1 MSKVVDVIDE
11 LNPFSDLTDK
21 IWDETIGALLDSLSP
36 DAPQEDIATLAKGLQ
51 KGIDQPRRITFGRD
65 RVGGV
70 IAHQATVERDEKQWV
85 QLIVLINGAPIDA
98 LEDIYIANK
107 PLSDYPADS
116 YNYSLS
122 DGRHTTA
129 NSMAVSEMAGWTDK
143 HIGFNQAHVFIEL
156 ENNREVFPDG
166 ISDCEFLIRGIRV
179 WDPRDGGQNPDDE
192 STWQWSQN
200 AVLCALHYVRFYG
213 AHQVPMHTIPL
224 NWWIAAANVA
234 DEDAEFT
241 GVDGNTMTEPRYTCN
256 GTFQFTSR
264 PSEVLSQLEKTFAGK
279 IFRQMGQW
287 FVRVGAWYGNPTY
300 TIGPADVMGNVKI
313 KWHADLRDRANT
325 VRAQF
330 VDPDQHYERT
340 DAPPVVAEGYIAK
353 DNQPL
358 ETSISLPFV
367 RSVTTAQRL
376 AKIHLEQTR
385 LGVIELPLRH
395 TALRAA
401 VGRTIY
407 VDLPREHISK
417 KIYRVVDRKFRLTGG
432 ITLVCIEDGPLLWA
446 DDLVPGAVDI
456 TPNSDY
462 VIGKP
467 GPVFDVRVEVDGDG
481 NGIIKWGHATPLAVH
496 EYDVIFYDGDNR
508 VYRDAVTYTQITVPK
523 LALGTYSVRVYARNI
538 FGQRSTSVTT
548 QFSVLQPIAPL
559 VSVDVDYNQVTL
571 TAALPAVGIGTQFQ
585 WEFLGSAESPASG
598 QRVFAQV
605 YNRIGLQPLTTYLFR
620 VRSVNHL
627 GNSEWVNV
635 SATTATVDLTEFI
648 NEIPLNKLSQEAQ
661 DLIADI
667 NQQVDRLRPETDNNL
682 PSLVAKN
689 IDQIQG
695 LQDVTAILDDSLA
708 NGLPNQVRL
717 ANIKLDE
724 TALALTDMQRAVFDV
739 TGNYTSFRQE
749 YERRALANER
759 LIDAIVYVDPDNGTI
774 VNRAYQYTDSL
785 FTLAQAHINGVDAR
799 VSFEAR
805 RLTQTQDRL
814 TEATSQIMVQAGQIN
829 QRATYTEVDA
839 QIAGAIAALTP
850 AYSWQF
856 NTSDEGF
863 TGHSSY
869 NAQGYLVCSNSL
881 MSPAIEYSANQNP
894 VFRLRVRKHA
904 NSHWVG
910 RVYFGGAQPIPLPE
924 PTSND
929 WEVVQVDATG
939 TAGYAGTI
947 TGLTFEL
954 GACDVDYIEVGK
966 RGANDLALRDVTA
979 RTTTIE
985 QELDA
990 GTGRMAQ
997 YATTAWTNA
1006 QGYQTQSNVQAA
1018 LDSFNTTY
1026 GISAVLQQLAD
1037 NDVIVKA
1044 NAAQTWID
1052 GANATIKDQVTQ
1064 LLNEDGG
1071 VNQKL
1076 ATAEQQLDAIAG
1088 EISQT
1093 VTQVQ
1098 GLQLDLADKTLN
1110 EVLSEYNTLLRNN
1123 ELAELGVTLAHANSK
1138 LSAVTDEVSAVAEQT
1153 TQLIA
1158 MQNQSAA
1165 GVTALGRAYANERQA
1180 SVEREQRLR
1189 AEITTESGKAVAQ
1202 AIDFT
1207 RAVTGYCV
1215 DADGNQVDEQ
1225 DAVACEVA
1233 GHTWINGPVVE
1244 RSMMLATAM
1253 VDARGYQTSNHVTT
1267 AINTFNAEYGI
1278 TAALQTLTDN
1288 NTLAKAN
1295 HASSWIA
1302 AADGY
1307 IRDQITIYNNADGG
1321 VNDHFAHVDQTLDAI
1336 AGEISRNV
1344 VQVQGMQLA
1353 DQAQSLND
1361 VIAAYNQLMQSND
1374 LAKQDVK
1381 LSLAQDQ
1388 LSAVTEELASTASY
1402 TLELG
1407 ALHHQSQAYITTLAS
1422 AFANEVRASVTRDE
1436 RFAAF
1441 VGDTQ
1446 AAFSDVTEA
1455 FAEVDAAN
1463 IIRDQA
1469 FSAFAANT
1477 EAAFQSVTETLA
1489 SQEQA
1494 LVKQRTDLVAKIE
1507 QDDTATLASAITYT
1521 RAAVGYCIDSAG
1533 NITNET
1539 DAVQCVT
1546 DGHSWV
1552 DGPLAEYIRNLAI
1565 TNADGQAVSI
1575 ADIRQAF
1582 ETQDGQLIA
1591 RGGWVINNQGRIVSI
1606 AGYNDGDVGSIDL
1619 SADVIRQG
1627 VMIGETFVP
1636 TSYVDNT
1643 DPDNPVHVFR
1653 GRLELGD
1660 YTVNSVDDIRAQDGQ
1675 RGPQGVPGE
1684 PGADGQSLYTWI
1696 AYSDYADGRSMYQV
1710 PTGQT
1715 MYIGIAVNKSTA
1727 MESSNPA
1734 DYTWSLFKGPQG
1746 EQGLQGLAG
1755 EPGADGRTTYTW
1767 VKYAHSHTGSGMDD
1781 YPDGRDYIGL
1791 AYNKITPVES
1801 TNPADYTW
1809 SKLRGEPGADGR
1821 DGTDGVPG
1829 EPGADGQTLY
1839 TWIVYSDYPHG
1850 GDMYQL
1856 PSAATMYIGIAVN
1869 KTTPT
1874 ESSNPSD
1881 YTWSLFKGP
1890 QGVPGEPGADGHTTY
1905 TWIKYAHSHTGSGM
1919 SDYPDGRDY
1928 IGLAYNK
1935 ITPVESTNPADY
1947 TWSKLRGEP
1956 GADGQDGQMGPVGAR
1971 GAGQFTVGTDS
1982 GNWSD
1987 AIANAACTGGT
1998 PVPNDVVTIYQISAP
2013 SNQTTKYWTGSFWQ
2027 PFTLHLHGSALIDGT
2042 VFANGLVSATGTFD
2056 SISAVS
2062 GYVKINSEGIEA
2074 RRISSYARFVTAPGQ
2089 SAADN
2094 PATLHINGNSGTIG
2108 NLSIYNPSSSGY
2120 GATIYTNGTYALYA
2134 SRGLIGPFTGAHD
2147 GLVEKSVH
2155 MEPGDLV
2162 RDIDLVNI
2170 ADLSN
2175 AICTMGPTTQAN
2187 DRAVRGVFVTRT
2199 TLTNRVAALRGYRGF
2214 ERFIEYRDTH
2224 DVISFNAL
2232 GEGVLNVCGQGG
2244 DIETG
2249 DYLCSSAIPGKAMR
2263 QADQNFERPYTIAQA
2278 RHPITFTHPDQV
2290 KQAAVIYLRG

>member
-1 MSKVVDVIDE
+1 M
-11 LNPFSDLTDK
+11 
-21 IWDETIGALLDSLSP
+21 
-36 DAPQEDIATLAKGLQ
+36 
-51 KGIDQPRRITFGRD
+51 
-65 RVGGV
+65 
-70 IAHQATVERDEKQWV
+70 
-85 QLIVLINGAPIDA
+85 
-98 LEDIYIANK
+98 
-107 PLSDYPADS
+107 
-116 YNYSLS
+116 
-122 DGRHTTA
+122 
-129 NSMAVSEMAGWTDK
+129 
-143 HIGFNQAHVFIEL
+143 
-156 ENNREVFPDG
+156 
-166 ISDCEFLIRGIRV
+166 
-179 WDPRDGGQNPDDE
+179 
-192 STWQWSQN
+192 
-200 AVLCALHYVRFYG
+200 
-213 AHQVPMHTIPL
+213 
-224 NWWIAAANVA
+224 
-234 DEDAEFT
+234 
-241 GVDGNTMTEPRYTCN
+241 
-256 GTFQFTSR
+256 
-264 PSEVLSQLEKTFAGK
+264 
-279 IFRQMGQW
+279 
-287 FVRVGAWYGNPTY
+287 
-300 TIGPADVMGNVKI
+300 
-313 KWHADLRDRANT
+313 
-325 VRAQF
+325 
-330 VDPDQHYERT
+330 
-340 DAPPVVAEGYIAK
+340 
-353 DNQPL
+353 
-358 ETSISLPFV
+358 
-367 RSVTTAQRL
+367 
-376 AKIHLEQTR
+376 
-385 LGVIELPLRH
+385 
-395 TALRAA
+395 
-401 VGRTIY
+401 
-407 VDLPREHISK
+407 
-417 KIYRVVDRKFRLTGG
+417 
-432 ITLVCIEDGPLLWA
+432 WA
-446 DDLVPGAVDI
+446 DDLIPGAVDI

-462 VIGKP
+462 VAGKP
-467 GPVFDVRVEVDGDG
+467 GAVFDVRVAVDGDG
-481 NGIIKWGHATPLAVH
+481 NGLIKWAHPTPLAVH
-496 EYDVIFYDGDNR
+496 EYDVEFYLGSTL
-508 VYRDAVTYTQITVPK
+508 VYQDAVTYTQMTVPT
-523 LALGTYSVRVYARNI
+523 LALGTYTARVYARNI
-538 FGQRSTSVTT
+538 FGQRSTSVAV
-548 QFSVLQPIAPL
+548 QFSVLQPYAPQ
-559 VSVDVDYNQVTL
+559 VSVEVDYNQVTL
-571 TAALPAVGIGTQFQ
+571 TASLPAIGIGTRFQ
-585 WEFLGSAESPASG
+585 WEFLGTAESPASG

-605 YNRIGLQPLTTYLFR
+605 YNRIGLQPLTTYQFR
-620 VRSVNHL
+620 VRAVNHL
-627 GNSEWVNV
+627 GNSDWVNV
-635 SATTATVDLTEFI
+635 SATTTTVDLTEFI
-648 NEIPLNKLSQEAQ
+648 NEIPLQKLSQEAQ

-667 NQQVDRLRPETDNNL
+667 NQQVDRLRPETNNNL

-695 LQDVTAILDDSLA
+695 LQDVTATLDDSLA

-724 TALALTDMQRAVFDV
+724 TALALTDMQRSVFDV

-774 VNRAYQYTDSL
+774 VNRAYQYTDSQ
-785 FTLAQAHINGVDAR
+785 FTLAQAHIDGVDAR

-805 RLTQTQDRL
+805 RIKQTQDQL
-814 TEATSQIMVQAGQIN
+814 TEATAQIVVQAGLIN

-863 TGHSSY
+863 TGHSSH
-869 NAQGYLVCSNSL
+869 NALGYVVCGNIL
-881 MSPAIEYSANQNP
+881 TSPAIGYSGNQNP

-904 NSHWVG
+904 NSTWLGLIH
-910 RVYFGGAQPIPLPE
+910 FGGAQPIPLPE
-924 PTSND
+924 PTSTD

-979 RTTTIE
+979 RTSTIE

-1052 GANATIKDQVTQ
+1052 GANATIKNQVTQ

-1138 LSAVTDEVSAVAEQT
+1138 LSAVTDDVRAVAEQT

-1180 SVEREQRLR
+1180 SAEREQRLR

-1215 DADGNQVDEQ
+1215 DANGNQVDEQ
-1225 DAVACEVA
+1225 DAVSCEAA
-1233 GHTWINGPVVE
+1233 GHTWIDGPVVE
-1244 RSMMLATAM
+1244 RSMMLATVM
-1253 VDARGYQTSNHVTT
+1253 VDNRGYQTSNQVST
-1267 AINTFNAEYGI
+1267 AINTFNGEYGI

-1288 NTLAKAN
+1288 NTLVKAN
-1295 HASSWIA
+1295 HAASWIA

-1307 IRDQITIYNNADGG
+1307 IRDQITIYNNTDGG
-1321 VNDHFAHVDQTLDAI
+1321 INDQFAHVDQTLDAI
-1336 AGEISRNV
+1336 AGEISRNI
-1344 VQVQGMQLA
+1344 VQIHGAQLA

-1361 VIAAYNQLMQSND
+1361 VIAAYNQLMQGND
-1374 LAKQDVK
+1374 LAQQDVK
-1381 LSLAQDQ
+1381 LALAQDK
-1388 LSAVTEELASTASY
+1388 LSAVTDELESTASY

-1422 AFANEVRASVTRDE
+1422 AFASEVRASVTRDE

-1477 EAAFQSVTETLA
+1477 EAAFQTVTETLA

-1494 LVKQRTDLVAKIE
+1494 LARQRTDLVAKIE

-1521 RAAVGYCIDSAG
+1521 RVAVGYCIDAAG

-1582 ETQDGQLIA
+1582 ETQDGQLVA

-1627 VMIGETFVP
+1627 VMIGDTFVP

-1660 YTVNSVDDIRAQDGQ
+1660 YTVNSVDDIRAQDGE
-1675 RGPQGVPGE
+1675 RGPQGVPGEPGADGQTTYTWIKYAEGPTGSGMSDSPAGRDYIGFAYNKTTPVESTNPADYIWSKLRGEPGADGQDGTDGVPGEPGADGQTLYTWIAYSDYPHGADMYQTPSAATLYIGIAVNKTTATESNNPSDYTWSRFRGNQGVPGQPGADGKTTYTWIKYAQSITGSGMSDYPGGLDYIGFAYNKLTPVESSNPSDYTWSKLRGEPGTDGTDGIPGE

-1696 AYSDYADGRSMYQV
+1696 AYSDYADGRSMYQI
-1710 PTGQT
+1710 PTDQT
-1715 MYIGIAVNKSTA
+1715 LYIGIAVNKTTST
-1727 MESSNPA
+1727 ESANPA

-1746 EQGLQGLAG
+1746 EPGLPGVPG

-1767 VKYAHSHTGSGMDD
+1767 
-1781 YPDGRDYIGL
+1781 
-1791 AYNKITPVES
+1791 
-1801 TNPADYTW
+1801 
-1809 SKLRGEPGADGR
+1809 
-1821 DGTDGVPG
+1821 
-1829 EPGADGQTLY
+1829 
-1839 TWIVYSDYPHG
+1839 
-1850 GDMYQL
+1850 
-1856 PSAATMYIGIAVN
+1856 
-1869 KTTPT
+1869 
-1874 ESSNPSD
+1874 
-1881 YTWSLFKGP
+1881 
-1890 QGVPGEPGADGHTTY
+1890 
-1905 TWIKYAHSHTGSGM
+1905 IKYAQSMTGSGM

-1928 IGLAYNK
+1928 IGFAYNK
-1935 ITPVESTNPADY
+1935 TTPVESTNPADY
-1947 TWSKLRGEP
+1947 IWSKLRGEP
-1956 GADGQDGQMGPVGAR
+1956 GADGQDGTDGVPGEPGADGQSLYTWIAYSDYYDGRNMYQVPNSTTNYIGISVNKTTATESSNPADYTWSRFRGDRGQDGRDGQDGVRGPAGSTGSRGPGQYTIGTLSGA
-1971 GAGQFTVGTDS
+1971 
-1982 GNWSD
+1982 WSD
-1987 AIANAACTGGT
+1987 AVAVGVCDGS
-1998 PVPNDVVTIYQISAP
+1998 PVRNDVVTIYKVSDP
-2013 SNQTTKYWTGSFWQ
+2013 KTQTTKYWSGVSWLS
-2027 PFTLHLHGSALIDGT
+2027 FTLHIHGSALVDGT
-2042 VFANGLVSATGTFD
+2042 VFADGLVAATGTID
-2056 SISAVS
+2056 SITAVS
-2062 GYVKINSEGIEA
+2062 GYVTINNDGISA
-2074 RRISSYARFVTAPGQ
+2074 RRISSYARFVTTPGQ
-2089 SAADN
+2089 TAADN
-2094 PATLHINGNSGTIG
+2094 PATVRINGNSGTVG
-2108 NLSIYNPSSSGY
+2108 NLFIYNPSSSGY

-2134 SRGLIGPFTGAHD
+2134 SRGLIGPFTGGHD
-2147 GLVEKSVH
+2147 GLVAKSVH
-2155 MEPGDLV
+2155 LEPGDLV

-2175 AICTMGPTTQAN
+2175 AICTMGPTTKAN
-2187 DRAVRGVFVTRT
+2187 DRAVRGVFITRT
-2199 TLTNRVAALRGYRGF
+2199 ALTSRVAALRGYRGF

-2224 DVISFNAL
+2224 DAISFNAL

-2244 DIETG
+2244 DIDTG
-2249 DYLCSSAIPGKAMR
+2249 DYLCSSAIRGKAMR
-2263 QADQNFERPYTIAQA
+2263 QADQEFERPYTIAQA

>member
-1 MSKVVDVIDE
+1 MSKVVDVVVDPI
-11 LNPFSDLTDK
+11 LDLGEK
-21 IWDETIGALLDSLSP
+21 IWDETVGVLLDKLDP
-36 DAPQEDIATLAKGLQ
+36 DLPQEDMATLAKGLQ

-70 IAHQATVERDEKQWV
+70 IAHQATVERDEKKWV
-85 QLIVLINGAPIDA
+85 QLIVLINGAPIDT

-122 DGRHTTA
+122 DGRHATA
-129 NSMAVSEMAGWTDK
+129 NSMAVSKMAGWTSK
-143 HIGFNQAHVFIEL
+143 HVGFGQAHVFIEL

-179 WDPRDGGQNPDDE
+179 WDPRDSGQNPDDE
-192 STWQWSQN
+192 STWAWSQN

-234 DEDAEFT
+234 DEDTEYT
-241 GVDGNTMTEPRYTCN
+241 NTDGNTATEPRYTCN

-264 PSEVLSQLEKTFAGK
+264 PSEVLSQLERTFAGK

-300 TIGPADVMGNVKI
+300 TIGPDDVMGNVKI

-330 VDPDQHYERT
+330 VDPNQHYERT
-340 DAPPVVAEGYIAK
+340 DAPPVVAEGYVAR

-358 ETSISLPFV
+358 EASISLPFV

-462 VIGKP
+462 VTGKP

-481 NGIIKWGHATPLAVH
+481 NGVIKWGHATPLAVH

-508 VYRDAVTYTQITVPK
+508 VYRDAVTYTQITIPK
-523 LALGTYSVRVYARNI
+523 LALGTYTVRVYARNI
-538 FGQRSTSVTT
+538 FGQRSTSVAT

-559 VSVDVDYNQVTL
+559 VSVEVDYNQVTL

-605 YNRIGLQPLTTYLFR
+605 YNRIGLQPITTYLFR

-627 GNSEWVNV
+627 GNSDWVNV
-635 SATTATVDLTEFI
+635 SATTTTVDLTEFI

-689 IDQIQG
+689 IDQIQV

-749 YERRALANER
+749 YERRTLANER

-774 VNRAYQYTDSL
+774 VNRAYQYTDSQ

-805 RLTQTQDRL
+805 RITQTQDQL
-814 TEATSQIMVQAGQIN
+814 TEATAQIMVQAGLIN

-856 NTSDEGF
+856 NTSAEGF

-869 NAQGYLVCSNSL
+869 NAQGYLVCSTSL
-881 MSPAIEYSANQNP
+881 SSPSIEYSANQNP

-904 NSHWVG
+904 NGSWVG
-910 RVYFGGAQPIPLPE
+910 RVHFGGAQPIPLPE
-924 PTSND
+924 PTSTD

-939 TAGYAGTI
+939 TAGYVGTI

-997 YATTAWTNA
+997 YATTAWTSA

-1026 GISAVLQQLAD
+1026 GISAVLQALDD

-1044 NAAQTWID
+1044 NAAQSWID
-1052 GANATIKDQVTQ
+1052 GANATIKNQVTQ

-1180 SVEREQRLR
+1180 SAEREQRLR

-1215 DADGNQVDEQ
+1215 DADGNPVDEQ
-1225 DAVACEVA
+1225 VAVACEAA

-1253 VDARGYQTSNHVTT
+1253 VDARGYQTSNQVAT
-1267 AINTFNAEYGI
+1267 AINTFNGEYGI

-1307 IRDQITIYNNADGG
+1307 IRDQITIYNAADGG
-1321 VNDHFAHVDQTLDAI
+1321 INDQFAHVDQTLDAI

-1344 VQVQGMQLA
+1344 VQIQGMQLA

-1361 VIAAYNQLMQSND
+1361 VIAAYNQLMQGND
-1374 LAKQDVK
+1374 LALHDIK
-1381 LSLAQDQ
+1381 LALAQDK
-1388 LSAVTEELASTASY
+1388 LSAVTDELTSTASY

-1477 EAAFQSVTETLA
+1477 EAAFKAVTETLA

-1494 LVKQRTDLVAKIE
+1494 LARQRTDLVAKIE

-1521 RAAVGYCIDSAG
+1521 RAAVGYCIDGAG

-1565 TNADGQAVSI
+1565 TNEVGQAVSI

-1582 ETQDGQLIA
+1582 ETQGGQLIA

-1627 VMIGETFVP
+1627 VMIGDTFVP

-1660 YTVNSVDDIRAQDGQ
+1660 YTVNSVDDIRAQDGE
-1675 RGPQGVPGE
+1675 RGPQGIPGEPGADGKTTYTWIKYAEGPTGIGMSDYPNGRDYIGLAYNKLTPLESSNPSDYTWSKIRGERGATGQNGTDGVPGE
-1684 PGADGQSLYTWI
+1684 PGADGKTTYTWI
-1696 AYSDYADGRSMYQV
+1696 AYSDYADGRNMYQV
-1710 PTGQT
+1710 S
-1715 MYIGIAVNKSTA
+1715 NEDTA
-1727 MESSNPA
+1727 
-1734 DYTWSLFKGPQG
+1734 
-1746 EQGLQGLAG
+1746 
-1755 EPGADGRTTYTW
+1755 
-1767 VKYAHSHTGSGMDD
+1767 
-1781 YPDGRDYIGL
+1781 
-1791 AYNKITPVES
+1791 
-1801 TNPADYTW
+1801 
-1809 SKLRGEPGADGR
+1809 
-1821 DGTDGVPG
+1821 
-1829 EPGADGQTLY
+1829 
-1839 TWIVYSDYPHG
+1839 
-1850 GDMYQL
+1850 
-1856 PSAATMYIGIAVN
+1856 YIGIAVN
-1869 KTTPT
+1869 KTTAT
-1874 ESSNPSD
+1874 ESD
-1881 YTWSLFKGP
+1881 
-1890 QGVPGEPGADGHTTY
+1890 
-1905 TWIKYAHSHTGSGM
+1905 
-1919 SDYPDGRDY
+1919 
-1928 IGLAYNK
+1928 
-1935 ITPVESTNPADY
+1935 NPADY
-1947 TWSKLRGEP
+1947 TWSRVRGY
-1956 GADGQDGQMGPVGAR
+1956 DGQDGQQGPAGSR
-1971 GAGQFTVGTDS
+1971 GAGQFTVGTES
-1982 GNWSD
+1982 GVWSD
-1987 AIANAACTGGT
+1987 AVANSVCTGGS
-1998 PVPNDVVTIYQISAP
+1998 PVQNDVVTIYKVSAP
-2013 SNQTTKYWTGSFWQ
+2013 KTQTTKYWSGSNWLAFA
-2027 PFTLHLHGSALIDGT
+2027 LHIHGSALIDGT
-2042 VFANGLVSATGTFD
+2042 VIADAIVAATGTID
-2056 SISAVS
+2056 SITAVS
-2062 GYVKINSEGIEA
+2062 GNVKINNSGIEA
-2074 RRISSYARFVTAPGQ
+2074 RQIYSYAQFVTTPGQ
-2089 SAADN
+2089 TAADN
-2094 PATLHINGNSGTIG
+2094 PAAVRINANSGNVG
-2108 NLSIYNPSSSGY
+2108 NLFIYNSNSSGY

-2134 SRGLIGPFTGAHD
+2134 SRGLIGPFTGGHD
-2147 GLVEKSVH
+2147 GLVDKSVH
-2155 MEPGDLV
+2155 LEPGDLV

-2175 AICTMGPTTQAN
+2175 AICTMGPTTKAN
-2187 DRAVRGVFVTRT
+2187 DRAVRGVFITRT
-2199 TLTNRVAALRGYRGF
+2199 ALTNRVAALRGFRGF
-2214 ERFIEYRDTH
+2214 ERFVQYRSTH
-2224 DVISFNAL
+2224 DLISFNAL

-2263 QADQNFERPYTIAQA
+2263 QADQDFERPYTIAQA